1 MAGVMQP
8 KNSAPHEDAV
18 SDVSTEIV
26 SEHDRASRGSLTM
39 AWWAVCSAMFYIVVG
54 IAMAMNYGTKNA
66 IIGLVVTVIAY
77 GVVNG
82 IIARYAI
89 STGLSVGLFSR
100 VLFGSKGA
108 ALATLIFFVTAI
120 YYAVFEGSVIAVAL
134 HHMYPGISYAIAA
147 LIVVLYSVPL
157 IFGSVQ
163 NWLDKFNGILLP
175 VYILGLLAAI
185 VMATQQYG
193 YNDSWLSMGPE
204 NPSPTGWWNVCVYYM
219 GVWILMMFTFDYARF
234 GKKEDAGYHALF
246 NFGIPFY
253 LLAFLFSGLAGI
265 YLVSI
270 IPHEGDLSEVSI
282 AFGLIELMGVF
293 GLIFV
298 WVTQTRINTANYF
311 LATTNMQAFF
321 KDVFKLNLGKM
332 VWAVVVGVIVY
343 LLMLVDVFA
352 YLLQALAYQ
361 GVFVVAWVAI
371 ALTHILH
378 PRRVQIFGEV
388 PQIRSAKLPAFDGSG
403 LIAWLVAS
411 VLGIVLMN
419 IGDAWANWYATIT
432 FFTAAILYALLM
444 PKDKQRV
451 IED

>member
-8 KNSAPHEDAV
+8 QHNGAPDDTV

-26 SEHDRASRGSLTM
+26 SEHDRASKGSLTM
-39 AWWAVCSAMFYIVVG
+39 AWWGVCSAMFYIVVG
-54 IAMAMNYGTKNA
+54 IAMAKAYGTVNA
-66 IIGLVVTVIAY
+66 IIGLGITVVAY
-77 GVVNG
+77 GIVNG
-82 IIARYAI
+82 IISRYAI

-100 VLFGSKGA
+100 VLFGAKGA

-120 YYAVFEGSVIAVAL
+120 YYAVFEGSVIAVTL
-134 HHMYPGISYAIAA
+134 NHMYPGISYTIAA

-163 NWLDKFNGILLP
+163 HWLDKFNGVLLP
-175 VYILGLLAAI
+175 FYILGLVGAVVLA
-185 VMATQQYG
+185 TSQYG
-193 YNDSWLSMGPE
+193 YTDAWLRMGPE

-234 GKKEDAGYHALF
+234 GKKTDSKYHALF

-253 LLAFLFSGLAGI
+253 ILAFFLSGLAGI
-265 YLVSI
+265 YLVNT
-270 IPHEGDLSEVSI
+270 IPHEGDVSEVSI
-282 AFGLIELMGVF
+282 AFGLIELMGIF
-293 GLIFV
+293 GLLFV
-298 WVTQTRINTANYF
+298 WITQTRINTANYF

-321 KDVFKLNLGKM
+321 KDVFKLNLNKM
-332 VWAVVVGVIVY
+332 VWAVVVGIIVY
-343 LLMLVDVFA
+343 LLMLINVFA

-378 PRRVQIFGEV
+378 PRRKQIFGEV
-388 PQIRSAKLPAFDGSG
+388 PQIRSAKLPAFDASG
-403 LIAWLVAS
+403 LTAWLVAS
-411 VLGIVLMN
+411 AVGIVLMN
-419 IGDAWANWYATIT
+419 LGGSWTNWYATIT

-444 PKDKQRV
+444 PKQRQKV
-451 IED
+451 LP

>member
-8 KNSAPHEDAV
+8 QHNGAPDDSV

-26 SEHDRASRGSLTM
+26 SEHDRASKGSLTM
-39 AWWAVCSAMFYIVVG
+39 AWWGVCSAMFYIVVG
-54 IAMAMNYGTKNA
+54 IAMAKAYGTVNA
-66 IIGLVVTVIAY
+66 IIGLGITVVAY
-77 GVVNG
+77 GIVNG
-82 IIARYAI
+82 IISRYAI

-100 VLFGSKGA
+100 VLFGAKGA

-120 YYAVFEGSVIAVAL
+120 YYAVFEGSVIAVTL
-134 HHMYPGISYAIAA
+134 NHMYPGISYTIAA

-163 NWLDKFNGILLP
+163 HWLDKFNGVLLP
-175 VYILGLLAAI
+175 FYILGLVGAVVLA
-185 VMATQQYG
+185 TSQYG
-193 YNDSWLSMGPE
+193 YTDAWLRMGPE

-234 GKKEDAGYHALF
+234 GKKEDSKYHALF

-253 LLAFLFSGLAGI
+253 MLAFFLSGLAGI
-265 YLVSI
+265 YLVNT
-270 IPHEGDLSEVSI
+270 IPHEGDVSEVSI
-282 AFGLIELMGVF
+282 AFGLIELMGIF
-293 GLIFV
+293 GLLFV
-298 WVTQTRINTANYF
+298 WITQTRINTANYF

-321 KDVFKLNLGKM
+321 KDVFKLNLNKM
-332 VWAVVVGVIVY
+332 VWAVVVGIIVY
-343 LLMLVDVFA
+343 LLMLINVFA

-378 PRRVQIFGEV
+378 PRRKQIFGEV
-388 PQIRSAKLPAFDGSG
+388 PQIRSAKLPAFDASG
-403 LIAWLVAS
+403 LTAWLVAS
-411 VLGIVLMN
+411 AVGIVLMN
-419 IGDAWANWYATIT
+419 LGGSWTNWYATIT

-444 PKDKQRV
+444 PKQRQKV
-451 IED
+451 LP

>member
-8 KNSAPHEDAV
+8 QHNGAPDDTV

-26 SEHDRASRGSLTM
+26 SEHDRASKGSLTM
-39 AWWAVCSAMFYIVVG
+39 AWWGVCSAMFYIVVG
-54 IAMAMNYGTKNA
+54 IAMAKAYGTVNA
-66 IIGLVVTVIAY
+66 IIGLGITVVAY
-77 GVVNG
+77 GIVNG
-82 IIARYAI
+82 IISRYAI

-100 VLFGSKGA
+100 VLFGAKGA

-120 YYAVFEGSVIAVAL
+120 YYAVFEGSVIAVTL
-134 HHMYPGISYAIAA
+134 NHMYPGISYTIAA

-163 NWLDKFNGILLP
+163 HWLDKFNGVLLP
-175 VYILGLLAAI
+175 FYILGLVGAVVLA
-185 VMATQQYG
+185 TSQYG
-193 YNDSWLSMGPE
+193 YTDAWLRMGPE

-234 GKKEDAGYHALF
+234 GKKEDSKYHALF

-253 LLAFLFSGLAGI
+253 MLAFFLSGLAGI
-265 YLVSI
+265 YLVNT
-270 IPHEGDLSEVSI
+270 IPHEGEVSEVSI
-282 AFGLIELMGVF
+282 AFGLIELMGIF
-293 GLIFV
+293 GLLFV
-298 WVTQTRINTANYF
+298 WITQTRINTANYF

-321 KDVFKLNLGKM
+321 KDVFKLNLNKM
-332 VWAVVVGVIVY
+332 VWAVVVGIIVY
-343 LLMLVDVFA
+343 LLMLINVFA

-378 PRRVQIFGEV
+378 PRRKQIFGEV
-388 PQIRSAKLPAFDGSG
+388 PQIRSAKLPAFDASG
-403 LIAWLVAS
+403 LTAWLVAS
-411 VLGIVLMN
+411 AVGIVLMN
-419 IGDAWANWYATIT
+419 LGSSWTNWYATIT

-444 PKDKQRV
+444 PKQRHKV
-451 IED
+451 LP

>member
-8 KNSAPHEDAV
+8 QHNGAPDDTV

-26 SEHDRASRGSLTM
+26 SEHDRASKGSLTM
-39 AWWAVCSAMFYIVVG
+39 AWWGVCSAMFYIVVG
-54 IAMAMNYGTKNA
+54 IAMAKAYGTVNA
-66 IIGLVVTVIAY
+66 IIGLGITVVAY
-77 GVVNG
+77 GIVNG
-82 IIARYAI
+82 IISRYAI

-100 VLFGSKGA
+100 VLFGAKGA

-120 YYAVFEGSVIAVAL
+120 YYAVFEGSVIAVTL
-134 HHMYPGISYAIAA
+134 NHMYPGISYTIAA

-163 NWLDKFNGILLP
+163 HWLDKFNGVLLP
-175 VYILGLLAAI
+175 FYILGLVGAVVLA
-185 VMATQQYG
+185 TSQYG
-193 YNDSWLSMGPE
+193 YTDAWLRMGPE

-234 GKKEDAGYHALF
+234 GKKTDSKYHALF

-253 LLAFLFSGLAGI
+253 MLAFFLSGLAGI
-265 YLVSI
+265 YLVNT
-270 IPHEGDLSEVSI
+270 IPHEGEVSEVSI
-282 AFGLIELMGVF
+282 AFGLIELMGIF
-293 GLIFV
+293 GLLFV
-298 WVTQTRINTANYF
+298 WITQTRINTANYF

-321 KDVFKLNLGKM
+321 KDVFKLNLNKM
-332 VWAVVVGVIVY
+332 VWAVVVGIIVY
-343 LLMLVDVFA
+343 LLMLINVFA

-378 PRRVQIFGEV
+378 PRRKQIFGEV
-388 PQIRSAKLPAFDGSG
+388 PQIRSAKLPAFDASG
-403 LIAWLVAS
+403 LTAWLVAS
-411 VLGIVLMN
+411 AVGIVLMN
-419 IGDAWANWYATIT
+419 LGGSWTNWYATIT

-444 PKDKQRV
+444 PKQRQKV
-451 IED
+451 LP

>member
-8 KNSAPHEDAV
+8 QHNGAPDDTV

-26 SEHDRASRGSLTM
+26 SEHDRASKGSLTM
-39 AWWAVCSAMFYIVVG
+39 AWWGVCSAMFYIVVG
-54 IAMAMNYGTKNA
+54 IAMAKAYGTVNA
-66 IIGLVVTVIAY
+66 IIGLGITVVAY
-77 GVVNG
+77 GIVNG
-82 IIARYAI
+82 IISRYAI

-100 VLFGSKGA
+100 VLFGAKGA

-120 YYAVFEGSVIAVAL
+120 YYAVFEGSVIAVTL
-134 HHMYPGISYAIAA
+134 NHMYPGISYTIAA

-163 NWLDKFNGILLP
+163 HWLDKFNGVLLP
-175 VYILGLLAAI
+175 FYILGLVGAVVLA
-185 VMATQQYG
+185 TSQYG
-193 YNDSWLSMGPE
+193 YTDAWLRMGPE

-234 GKKEDAGYHALF
+234 GKKEDSKYHALF

-253 LLAFLFSGLAGI
+253 MLAFFLSGLAGI
-265 YLVSI
+265 YLVNT
-270 IPHEGDLSEVSI
+270 IPHEGDVSEVSI
-282 AFGLIELMGVF
+282 AFGLIELMGIF
-293 GLIFV
+293 GLLFV
-298 WVTQTRINTANYF
+298 WITQTRINTANYF

-321 KDVFKLNLGKM
+321 KDVFKLNLNKM
-332 VWAVVVGVIVY
+332 VWAVVVGIIVY
-343 LLMLVDVFA
+343 LLMLINVFA

-378 PRRVQIFGEV
+378 PRRKQIFGEV
-388 PQIRSAKLPAFDGSG
+388 PQIRSAKLPAFDASG
-403 LIAWLVAS
+403 LTAWLVAS
-411 VLGIVLMN
+411 AVGIVLMN
-419 IGDAWANWYATIT
+419 LGGSWTNWYATIT

-444 PKDKQRV
+444 PKQRQKLLP
-451 IED
+451 

>member
-8 KNSAPHEDAV
+8 QHNGAPDDTV

-26 SEHDRASRGSLTM
+26 SEHDRASKGSLTM
-39 AWWAVCSAMFYIVVG
+39 AWWGVCSAMFYIVVG
-54 IAMAMNYGTKNA
+54 IAMAKAYGTVNA
-66 IIGLVVTVIAY
+66 IIGLGITVVAY
-77 GVVNG
+77 GIVNG
-82 IIARYAI
+82 IISRYAI

-100 VLFGSKGA
+100 VLFGAKGA

-120 YYAVFEGSVIAVAL
+120 YYAVFEGSVIAVTL
-134 HHMYPGISYAIAA
+134 NHMYPGISYTIAA

-163 NWLDKFNGILLP
+163 HWLDKFNGVLLP
-175 VYILGLLAAI
+175 FYILGLVGAVVLA
-185 VMATQQYG
+185 TSQYG
-193 YNDSWLSMGPE
+193 YTDAWLRMGPE

-234 GKKEDAGYHALF
+234 GKKEDSKYHALF

-253 LLAFLFSGLAGI
+253 MLAFFLSGLAGI
-265 YLVSI
+265 YLVNT
-270 IPHEGDLSEVSI
+270 IPHEGDVSEVSI
-282 AFGLIELMGVF
+282 AFGLIELMGIF
-293 GLIFV
+293 GLLFV
-298 WVTQTRINTANYF
+298 WITQTRINTANYF

-321 KDVFKLNLGKM
+321 KDVFKLNLNKM
-332 VWAVVVGVIVY
+332 VWAVVVGIIVY
-343 LLMLVDVFA
+343 LLMLINVFA

-378 PRRVQIFGEV
+378 PRRKQIFGEV
-388 PQIRSAKLPAFDGSG
+388 PQIRSAKLPAFDASG
-403 LIAWLVAS
+403 LTAWLVAS
-411 VLGIVLMN
+411 AVGIVLMN
-419 IGDAWANWYATIT
+419 LGGSWTNWYATIT

-444 PKDKQRV
+444 PKQRQKV
-451 IED
+451 LP

>member
-8 KNSAPHEDAV
+8 QHNGAPDDTV

-26 SEHDRASRGSLTM
+26 SEHDRASKGSLTM
-39 AWWAVCSAMFYIVVG
+39 AWWGVCSAMFYIVVG
-54 IAMAMNYGTKNA
+54 IAMAKAYGTVNA
-66 IIGLVVTVIAY
+66 IIGLGITVVAY
-77 GVVNG
+77 GIVNG
-82 IIARYAI
+82 IISRYAI

-100 VLFGSKGA
+100 VLFGAKGA

-120 YYAVFEGSVIAVAL
+120 YYAVFEGSVIAVTL
-134 HHMYPGISYAIAA
+134 NHMYPGISYTIAA

-163 NWLDKFNGILLP
+163 HWLDKFNGVLLP
-175 VYILGLLAAI
+175 FYILGLVGAVVLA
-185 VMATQQYG
+185 TSQYG
-193 YNDSWLSMGPE
+193 YTDAWLRMGPE

-234 GKKEDAGYHALF
+234 GKKEDSKYHALF

-253 LLAFLFSGLAGI
+253 MLAFFLSGLAGI
-265 YLVSI
+265 YLVNT
-270 IPHEGDLSEVSI
+270 IPHEGDVSEVSI
-282 AFGLIELMGVF
+282 AFGLIELMGIF
-293 GLIFV
+293 GLLFV
-298 WVTQTRINTANYF
+298 WITQTRINTANYF

-321 KDVFKLNLGKM
+321 KDVFKLNLNKM
-332 VWAVVVGVIVY
+332 VWAVVVGIIVY
-343 LLMLVDVFA
+343 LLMLINVFA

-378 PRRVQIFGEV
+378 PRRKQIFGEV
-388 PQIRSAKLPAFDGSG
+388 PQIRSAKLPAFEASG
-403 LIAWLVAS
+403 LTAWLVAS
-411 VLGIVLMN
+411 AVGIVLMN
-419 IGDAWANWYATIT
+419 LGGSWTNWYATIT

-444 PKDKQRV
+444 PKQRQKV
-451 IED
+451 LP

>member
-8 KNSAPHEDAV
+8 QHNGAPDDTV

-26 SEHDRASRGSLTM
+26 SEHDRASKGSLTM
-39 AWWAVCSAMFYIVVG
+39 PWWGVCSAMFYIVVG
-54 IAMAMNYGTKNA
+54 IAMAKAYGTVNA
-66 IIGLVVTVIAY
+66 IIGLGITVVAY
-77 GVVNG
+77 GIVNG
-82 IIARYAI
+82 IISRYAI

-100 VLFGSKGA
+100 VLFGAKGA

-120 YYAVFEGSVIAVAL
+120 YYAVFEGSVIAVTL
-134 HHMYPGISYAIAA
+134 NHMYPGISYTIAA

-163 NWLDKFNGILLP
+163 HWLDKFNGVLLP
-175 VYILGLLAAI
+175 FYILGLVGAVVLA
-185 VMATQQYG
+185 TSQYG
-193 YNDSWLSMGPE
+193 YTDAWLRMGPE

-234 GKKEDAGYHALF
+234 GKKEDSKYHALF

-253 LLAFLFSGLAGI
+253 MLAFFLSGLAGI
-265 YLVSI
+265 YLVNT
-270 IPHEGDLSEVSI
+270 IPHEGDVSEVSI
-282 AFGLIELMGVF
+282 AFGLIELMGIF
-293 GLIFV
+293 GLLFV
-298 WVTQTRINTANYF
+298 WITQTRINTANYF

-321 KDVFKLNLGKM
+321 KDVFKLNLNKM
-332 VWAVVVGVIVY
+332 VWAVVVGIIVY
-343 LLMLVDVFA
+343 LLMLINVFA

-378 PRRVQIFGEV
+378 PRRKQIFGEV
-388 PQIRSAKLPAFDGSG
+388 PQIRSAKLPAFDASG
-403 LIAWLVAS
+403 LTAWLVAS
-411 VLGIVLMN
+411 AVGIVLMN
-419 IGDAWANWYATIT
+419 LGGSWTNWYATIT

-444 PKDKQRV
+444 PKQRQKV
-451 IED
+451 LP

>member
-8 KNSAPHEDAV
+8 QHNGAPDDTV

-26 SEHDRASRGSLTM
+26 SEHDRASKGSLTM
-39 AWWAVCSAMFYIVVG
+39 AWWVVCSAMFYIVVG
-54 IAMAMNYGTKNA
+54 IAMAKAYGTVNA
-66 IIGLVVTVIAY
+66 IIGLGITVVAY
-77 GVVNG
+77 GIVNG
-82 IIARYAI
+82 IISRYAI

-100 VLFGSKGA
+100 VLFGAKGA

-120 YYAVFEGSVIAVAL
+120 YYAVFEGSVIAVTL
-134 HHMYPGISYAIAA
+134 NHMYPGISYTIAA

-163 NWLDKFNGILLP
+163 HWLDKFNGVLLP
-175 VYILGLLAAI
+175 FYILGLVGAVVLA
-185 VMATQQYG
+185 TSQYG
-193 YNDSWLSMGPE
+193 YTDAWLRMGPE

-234 GKKEDAGYHALF
+234 GKKEDSKYHALF

-253 LLAFLFSGLAGI
+253 MLAFFLSGLAGI
-265 YLVSI
+265 YLVNT
-270 IPHEGDLSEVSI
+270 IPHEGDVSEVSI
-282 AFGLIELMGVF
+282 AFGLIELMGIF
-293 GLIFV
+293 GLLFV
-298 WVTQTRINTANYF
+298 WITQTRINTANYF

-321 KDVFKLNLGKM
+321 KDVFKLNLNKM
-332 VWAVVVGVIVY
+332 VWAVVVGIIVY
-343 LLMLVDVFA
+343 LLMLINVFA

-378 PRRVQIFGEV
+378 PRRKQIFGEV
-388 PQIRSAKLPAFDGSG
+388 PQIRSAKLPAFDASG
-403 LIAWLVAS
+403 LTAWLVAS
-411 VLGIVLMN
+411 AVGIVLMN
-419 IGDAWANWYATIT
+419 LGGSWTNWYATIT

-444 PKDKQRV
+444 PKQRQKV
-451 IED
+451 LP

>member
-8 KNSAPHEDAV
+8 QHNGAPDDTV

-26 SEHDRASRGSLTM
+26 SEHDRASKGSLTM
-39 AWWAVCSAMFYIVVG
+39 AWWGVCSAMFYIVVG
-54 IAMAMNYGTKNA
+54 IAMAKAYGTVNA
-66 IIGLVVTVIAY
+66 IIGLGITVVAY
-77 GVVNG
+77 GIVNG
-82 IIARYAI
+82 IISRYAI

-100 VLFGSKGA
+100 VLFGAKGA

-120 YYAVFEGSVIAVAL
+120 YYAVFEGSVIAVTL
-134 HHMYPGISYAIAA
+134 NHMYPGISYTIAA

-163 NWLDKFNGILLP
+163 HWLDKFNGVLLP
-175 VYILGLLAAI
+175 FYILGLVGAVVLA
-185 VMATQQYG
+185 TSQYG
-193 YNDSWLSMGPE
+193 YTDAWLRMGPE

-234 GKKEDAGYHALF
+234 GKKEDSKYHAPF

-253 LLAFLFSGLAGI
+253 MLAFFLSGLAGI
-265 YLVSI
+265 YLVNT
-270 IPHEGDLSEVSI
+270 IPHEGDVSEVSI
-282 AFGLIELMGVF
+282 AFGLIELMGIF
-293 GLIFV
+293 GLLFV
-298 WVTQTRINTANYF
+298 WITQTRINTANYF

-321 KDVFKLNLGKM
+321 KDVFKLNLNKM
-332 VWAVVVGVIVY
+332 VWAVVVGIIVY
-343 LLMLVDVFA
+343 LLMLINVFA

-378 PRRVQIFGEV
+378 PRRKQIFGEV
-388 PQIRSAKLPAFDGSG
+388 PQIRSAKLPAFDASG
-403 LIAWLVAS
+403 LTAWLVAS
-411 VLGIVLMN
+411 AVGIVLMN
-419 IGDAWANWYATIT
+419 LGGSWTNWYATIT

-444 PKDKQRV
+444 PKQRQKV
-451 IED
+451 LP

>member
-1 MAGVMQP
+1 MAGVIQS
-8 KNSAPHEDAV
+8 KNDGAAQDAV

-26 SEHDRASRGSLTM
+26 SEHDRASKGSLTM
-39 AWWAVCSAMFYIVVG
+39 AWWGVCSAMFYIVVG

-66 IIGLVVTVIAY
+66 IIGLLITVVAY
-77 GVVNG
+77 GVING

-100 VLFGSKGA
+100 VLFGAKGA

-134 HHMYPGISYAIAA
+134 NHMYPSISYTIAA

-163 NWLDKFNGILLP
+163 HWLDKFNGILLP
-175 VYILGLLAAI
+175 FYILGLVAA
-185 VMATQQYG
+185 VVLATQQYG
-193 YNDSWLSMGPE
+193 YNDAWLSMGPE

-219 GVWILMMFTFDYARF
+219 GVWIIMMFTFDFARF
-234 GKKEDAGYHALF
+234 GKKEDTRYHALF
-246 NFGIPFY
+246 NFGMPFY
-253 LLAFLFSGLAGI
+253 LLAFFLSGLAGI

-270 IPHEGDLSEVSI
+270 IPSKGELSEVSI
-282 AFGLIELMGVF
+282 AFGLIELMGLF
-293 GLIFV
+293 GLFFV
-298 WVTQTRINTANYF
+298 WLTQTRINTANYF
-311 LATTNMQAFF
+311 LATTNMQAFG
-321 KDVFKLNLGKM
+321 KDVFRLNLNKIT
-332 VWAVVVGVIVY
+332 WAIVVGVIVF

-378 PRRVQIFGEV
+378 PRRVQIFDEV
-388 PQIRSAKLPAFDGSG
+388 PEIRSAKLPAFDASG
-403 LIAWLVAS
+403 LVAWLVAAI
-411 VLGIVLMN
+411 VGIVLMN
-419 IGDAWANWYATIT
+419 LGGVWTNWYATIT

-444 PKDKQRV
+444 PKDKQRLRQS
-451 IED
+451 

>member
-8 KNSAPHEDAV
+8 QHNGAPDDTV

-26 SEHDRASRGSLTM
+26 SEHDRASKGSLTM
-39 AWWAVCSAMFYIVVG
+39 AWWGVCSAMFYIVVG
-54 IAMAMNYGTKNA
+54 IAMAKAYGTVNA
-66 IIGLVVTVIAY
+66 IIGLAVTVVAY
-77 GVVNG
+77 GIVNG
-82 IIARYAI
+82 IISRYAI

-100 VLFGSKGA
+100 VLFGAKGA

-120 YYAVFEGSVIAVAL
+120 YYAVFEGSVIAVTL
-134 HHMYPGISYAIAA
+134 NHMYPGISYTIAA

-163 NWLDKFNGILLP
+163 HWLDKFNGVLLP
-175 VYILGLLAAI
+175 FYILGLVGAVVLA
-185 VMATQQYG
+185 TSQYG
-193 YNDSWLSMGPE
+193 YTDAWLRMGPE

-234 GKKEDAGYHALF
+234 GKKEDSKYHALF

-253 LLAFLFSGLAGI
+253 MLAFFLSGLAGI
-265 YLVSI
+265 YLVNT
-270 IPHEGDLSEVSI
+270 IPHEGDVSEVSI
-282 AFGLIELMGVF
+282 AFGLIELMGIF
-293 GLIFV
+293 GLLFV
-298 WVTQTRINTANYF
+298 WITQTRINTANYF

-321 KDVFKLNLGKM
+321 KDVFKLNLNKM
-332 VWAVVVGVIVY
+332 VWAVVVGIIVY
-343 LLMLVDVFA
+343 LLMLINVFA

-378 PRRVQIFGEV
+378 PRRKQIFGEV
-388 PQIRSAKLPAFDGSG
+388 PQIRSAKLPAFDASG
-403 LIAWLVAS
+403 LTAWLVAS
-411 VLGIVLMN
+411 AVGIVLMN
-419 IGDAWANWYATIT
+419 LGGSWTNWYATIT

-444 PKDKQRV
+444 PKQRQKV
-451 IED
+451 LP

>member
-1 MAGVMQP
+1 MAAVIQP
-8 KNSAPHEDAV
+8 KKNQPDDEQV
-18 SDVSTEIV
+18 SDISTEIV
-26 SEHDRASRGSLTM
+26 SEHDRASKGSLTM

-54 IAMAMNYGTKNA
+54 IAMAKAYGTVNA
-66 IIGLVVTVIAY
+66 LIGLAITVVAY
-77 GVVNG
+77 GMVNG
-82 IIARYAI
+82 IISRYAI

-100 VLFGSKGA
+100 VLFGAKGA
-108 ALATLIFFVTAI
+108 ALATLIFFATAI

-134 HHMYPGISYAIAA
+134 NHMYPGISYAIAA

-163 NWLDKFNGILLP
+163 HWLDKFNGVLLP
-175 VYILGLLAAI
+175 FYILGLIGAVVLA
-185 VMATQQYG
+185 TNQYG
-193 YNDSWLSMGPE
+193 YSDAWLHMGPE

-234 GKKEDAGYHALF
+234 GKKEDAKYHALF

-253 LLAFLFSGLAGI
+253 LLAFFLSGLAGI
-265 YLVSI
+265 YLVNT
-270 IPHEGDLSEVSI
+270 IPHEGDISEVSI
-282 AFGLIELMGVF
+282 AFGLIELMGLF
-293 GLIFV
+293 GLFFV
-298 WVTQTRINTANYF
+298 WITQTRINTANYF

-321 KDVFKLNLGKM
+321 KDVFKINLSKTA
-332 VWAVVVGVIVY
+332 WAIVVGLIVY

-378 PRRVQIFGEV
+378 PRRKAIFGEV

-403 LIAWLVAS
+403 LVAWLVAS
-411 VLGIVLMN
+411 GVGIILMN
-419 IGDAWANWYATIT
+419 LGAVWTNWYATIT
-432 FFTAAILYALLM
+432 FFTAAALYALMM
-444 PKDKQRV
+444 PKDTQKL
-451 IED
+451 ID